1 MENDDC
7 REVKKSS
14 RPTKLYKVRPELEKF
29 YSSENE
35 RKFEDLYIKSSIKVN
50 WICEKDSSHVFSS
63 RISHRAED
71 KAACPVCKNSYN
83 MLVNDFPHIA
93 AEYSP
98 KNEIPLSEIKSAS
111 SRKILWECA
120 SGHEWTATPYSRI
133 CAKNSICKECE
144 LENITSFDVQYP
156 DIAKHFSDENPLSI
170 KDKNFRFHVHYL
182 WMCEKSHK
190 RKATAFEVL
199 KRSANEYI
207 CAECEKEKNSLLSKR
222 PDLEKFFSKNNS
234 ENFKDLASQSTKK
247 VLWECPKGHE
257 FLLTVA
263 AMSYRKSGFYCNECE
278 EDKNLF
284 SRKFPELESEYSN
297 KNTDNFKSFSLHSHK
312 KRIWICKNGH
322 EWKTR
327 PINRI
332 DIKTSKVKPCQ
343 YCIRDE
349 NLLSVKHPEMR
360 KKYCPSNE
368 VPFEELTVGMHKKLI
383 WICEKGHKRRQS
395 VYNTVRYPNCPQCM
409 QWGTSILEQEVIA
422 YVKSILPKD
431 VEIKENDRKLISP
444 KELDIYIPELSVAVE
459 FNGLYWHSEANGK
472 SKNYHYNKWKQ
483 CKSKNVQLITV
494 WEDDWLYRQEH
505 VKSQLSTL
513 LRTPDKNLPTIHAS
527 KLSTKEVDKNKAKE
541 FYNSSYLKEFSSD
554 SNYYA
559 LVDNEKDS
567 MCALLTWK
575 QVDEKVVIIEDYCEK
590 DSVVNGLEKLIHHIL
605 KRINNKN
612 VENVIAHIDNSSVY
626 RASFEKI
633 GFMQVQSVKHIFSY
647 VVKRER
653 VHESHMSA
661 AFFKDNQE
669 LVYDSDLTLEELKI
683 KNGITK
689 LWDCGKISYV
699 LNL

>member
-7 REVKKSS
+7 RKVKKISQ
-14 RPTKLYKVRPELEKF
+14 RIKLHKVRPELEKF
-29 YSSENE
+29 YSSDNE

-50 WICEKDSSHVFSS
+50 WVCEKDSSHVFSA
-63 RISHRAED
+63 RVSHRAED
-71 KAACPVCKNSYN
+71 KAACTICKNSCN

-93 AEYSP
+93 TEYSG
-98 KNEIPLSEIKSAS
+98 KNKVPVANIKSS
-111 SRKILWECA
+111 SNKKVLWECRK
-120 SGHEWTATPYSRI
+120 GHEWKCGVASRTK
-133 CAKNSICKECE
+133 AKNGSQCKECE
-144 LENITSFDVQYP
+144 LEEVTPFNIKYP
-156 DIAKHFSDENPLSI
+156 KLARHFSNKNNISVNSKVLRSS
-170 KDKNFRFHVHYL
+170 KDYI
-182 WMCEKSHK
+182 WECEKGHE
-190 RKATAFEVL
+190 RKASYAGL
-199 KRSANEYI
+199 IKRSESEYI
-207 CAECEKEKNSLLSKR
+207 CPQCEKEENSLVSKR

-234 ENFKDLASQSTKK
+234 ENFRDLASQSAKK

-257 FLLTVA
+257 FLLSVN
-263 AMSYRKSGFYCNECE
+263 AMANRKKGFYCNECE
-278 EDKNLF
+278 NQSASF
-284 SRKFPELESEYSN
+284 CFKFPELENEYSN

-322 EWKTR
+322 EWETR
-327 PINRI
+327 PINRV
-332 DIKTSKVKPCQ
+332 DLKKNKVKPCQ
-343 YCIRDE
+343 QCKRDE
-349 NLLSVKHPEMR
+349 NLLSVKYPELR

-368 VPFEELTVGMHKKLI
+368 VPFEELTSGMRKKLI
-383 WICEKGHKRRQS
+383 WICEKGHKRKQS
-395 VYNTVRYPNCPQCM
+395 VYSATKYPNCPQCM
-409 QWGTSILEQEVIA
+409 QWGTSMLEQEVIA

-483 CKSKNVQLITV
+483 CKSKNVQLFTI
-494 WEDDWLYRQEH
+494 WEDDWLYRKEH

-513 LRTPDKNLPTIHAS
+513 LCTPGKQLSTHAS
-527 KLSTKEVDKNKAKE
+527 KLSVKEVDKNKAKE

-554 SNYYA
+554 SNYCA
-559 LVDNEKDS
+559 LVDSEKDS

-590 DSVVNGLEKLIHHIL
+590 DSIVNGLEKLIHRIL

-612 VENVIAHIDNSSVY
+612 VENIIAHIDNSSAHG
-626 RASFEKI
+626 ASFEKI
-633 GFMQVQSVKHIFSY
+633 GFMQVQGVERNFSY

-661 AFFKDNQE
+661 VFFKDNQE

-689 LWDCGKISYV
+689 LWDCGKIRYV

>member
-1 MENDDC
+1 MKDDD
-7 REVKKSS
+7 S
-14 RPTKLYKVRPELEKF
+14 RKVEKVSQPTKLCKVRPELEKF

-98 KNEIPLSEIKSAS
+98 KNEIPLSEIKNTSN
-111 SRKILWECA
+111 RKVLWECA
-120 SGHEWTATPYSRI
+120 SGHKWIATPYSRTY
-133 CAKNSICKECE
+133 AKNSICKECE
-144 LENITSFDVQYP
+144 LKDITSFDVQYP
-156 DIAKHFSDENPLSI
+156 EIARHFSDENPLSI
-170 KDKNFRFHVHYL
+170 KDKNFRFHVYYL
-182 WMCEKSHK
+182 WQCEKSHK
-190 RKATAFEVL
+190 RKATASEIL
-199 KRSANEYI
+199 KRSSSCYF
-207 CAECEKEKNSLLSKR
+207 CPQCEKEENTLLKKR
-222 PDLEKFFSKNNS
+222 PDLKEFFSEDNS
-234 ENFKDLASQSTKK
+234 LKFESLTAKSSKK
-247 VLWECPKGHE
+247 VLWKCKDGHE
-257 FLLTVA
+257 FLLSIATMTA
-263 AMSYRKSGFYCNECE
+263 RKSGFYCNECE

-284 SRKFPELESEYSN
+284 SRKFPELEKEYSN
-297 KNTDNFKSFSLHSHK
+297 KNTDSFKSFSLHSHK
-312 KRIWICKNGH
+312 KRIWVCKNGH

-332 DIKTSKVKPCQ
+332 DIKKNKVKLCQ
-343 YCIRDE
+343 QCIRDE

-368 VPFEELTVGMHKKLI
+368 VPFEELTIGMRKKLM

-395 VYNTVRYPNCPQCM
+395 VYNARKHPNCPQCM
-409 QWGTSILEQEVIA
+409 QWGTSILEQEVAA

-472 SKNYHYNKWKQ
+472 SKKYHYNKWKQ

-505 VKSQLSTL
+505 IKSQLSTL
-513 LRTPDKNLPTIHAS
+513 LRTPDKNLSTHAS
-527 KLSTKEVDKNKAKE
+527 KLSTKEVDESKAKE

-554 SNYYA
+554 SNYCA
-559 LVDNEKDS
+559 LVDSKKDS
-567 MCALLTWK
+567 ICALLTWK

-590 DSVVNGLEKLIHHIL
+590 DSVVNGLEKLVHRML

-633 GFMQVQSVKHIFSY
+633 GFMQVQSVKHNFSY

-661 AFFKDNQE
+661 AFFEDNQE
-669 LVYDSDLTLEELKI
+669 LVCDSDLTLEELKI

>member
-1 MENDDC
+1 MKDDDSGKV
-7 REVKKSS
+7 EKVSQ
-14 RPTKLYKVRPELEKF
+14 PTKLCKVRPELEKF

-98 KNEIPLSEIKSAS
+98 KNEITLSEIKNTSN
-111 SRKILWECA
+111 RKVLWECT
-120 SGHEWTATPYSRI
+120 SGHEWTATPRNRTH
-133 CAKNSICKECE
+133 AKNSACKECE
-144 LENITSFDVQYP
+144 LEKIVSFDVQYP
-156 DIAKHFSDENPLSI
+156 EIAKHFSDKNTLSV
-170 KDKNFRFHVHYL
+170 KDKNFRLHINYL
-182 WMCEKSHK
+182 WLCERNHI
-190 RKATAFEVL
+190 RKATAYELL
-199 KRSANEYI
+199 KRSSSCYS
-207 CAECEKEKNSLLSKR
+207 CPQCEKEENTLLKKR
-222 PDLEKFFSKNNS
+222 PDLKEFFSEDNS
-234 ENFKDLASQSTKK
+234 LKFKSLTTKSSKK
-247 VLWECPKGHE
+247 VLWKCKDGHE
-257 FLLTVA
+257 FLLSVA
-263 AMSYRKSGFYCNECE
+263 TMTARKSGFYCNECE

-284 SRKFPELESEYSN
+284 FRKFPELEKEYSD
-297 KNTDNFKSFSLHSHK
+297 KNTDSFKSFSLHSHK
-312 KRIWICKNGH
+312 KRIWVCKNGH
-322 EWKTR
+322 EWETR
-327 PINRI
+327 PINRV
-332 DIKTSKVKPCQ
+332 DIKRSKVKLCQ
-343 YCIRDE
+343 QCIRDE

-368 VPFEELTVGMHKKLI
+368 VPFEELTIGMRKKLI

-395 VYNTVRYPNCPQCM
+395 VYNARKHPSCPQCM
-409 QWGTSILEQEVIA
+409 QWGTSILEQEVTSYI
-422 YVKSILPKD
+422 KSILPKD

-505 VKSQLSTL
+505 IKSQLSTL
-513 LRTPDKNLPTIHAS
+513 LRTPDKNLSTHAS
-527 KLSTKEVDKNKAKE
+527 KLSTKEVDESKAKE

-567 MCALLTWK
+567 MCALMTWK

-590 DSVVNGLEKLIHHIL
+590 DSVVNGLEKLIHRIL
-605 KRINNKN
+605 KRINNKS
-612 VENVIAHIDNSSVY
+612 VENIIAHIDNSSVY

-633 GFMQVQSVKHIFSY
+633 GFMQVQSVKHNFSY

-653 VHESHMSA
+653 VHESHMSVI
-661 AFFKDNQE
+661 FFKDNQE